1 MFVLVSFD
9 FVFAC
14 IFVVTANVSQN
25 VYVYIR
31 TNVLTEGKID
41 DVVDD
46 TLLDRTK
53 PVCFFICRP
62 LRVYRRSSRDG
73 VRLVRMLLQQRE
85 KNIFSFTNLGV
96 TGISLGILEE
106 V

>member
-46 TLLDRTK
+46 ASWSDKTRLFLYLPSVEGLLEVFSRWCSTRPNASAAK
-53 PVCFFICRP
+53 GKKYFFIHQFRGNG
-62 LRVYRRSSRDG
+62 D
-73 VRLVRMLLQQRE
+73 
-85 KNIFSFTNLGV
+85 
-96 TGISLGILEE
+96 
-106 V
+106 